1 MSVRDAP
8 SMAMTRSGQMFAA
21 AFAIVASFAALSNAM
36 ADGPVVE
43 PLAVEEIAPGVFA
56 HHGHEQTP
64 NRANNGDIANVGFV
78 IGTEAVA
85 VIDSGG
91 SPTTGERLRAA
102 IRERTELP
110 IRFLINTHV
119 HFDHLFGNGAF
130 GEDYP
135 DLVAHARMQG
145 ALMSRADTYLASFE
159 NSVGPEE
166 ARRVVMLPTDIPVS
180 ERATLDLGGRT
191 LEVVAYRTAHTNN
204 DVTVF
209 DSATGTLFAGDLVSL
224 NHIPIVDGSVLGWLE
239 VMDQLATIPA
249 EQVVPGHG
257 PVSAPWPDAMEP
269 QRRYLQG
276 IVAEIRALQGANG
289 TIQQAV
295 SEVGRDAATQW
306 LLFDEYH
313 SRNVT
318 AAFAELEWE

>member
-1 MSVRDAP
+1 
-8 SMAMTRSGQMFAA
+8 MAVTRSGRMFAT
-21 AFAIVASFAALSNAM
+21 AFATIVTFAVMPTAM
-36 ADGPVVE
+36 ADGTVVE

-64 NRANNGDIANVGFV
+64 NRANNGDIANIGFV

-102 IRERTELP
+102 IRERTDMP

-130 GEDYP
+130 VEEYP

-145 ALMSRADTYLASFE
+145 ALMSRAEAYLASFE
-159 NSVGPEE
+159 NSVGPDE

-180 ERATLDLGGRT
+180 ERATLDLGGRV
-191 LEVVAYRTAHTNN
+191 LEVVAYQTAHTNN

-257 PVSAPWPDAMEP
+257 PVSAPWPDALEP

-276 IVAEIRALQGANG
+276 IVAEIRALQEANG

-295 SEVGRDAATQW
+295 DDVGRDAATQW